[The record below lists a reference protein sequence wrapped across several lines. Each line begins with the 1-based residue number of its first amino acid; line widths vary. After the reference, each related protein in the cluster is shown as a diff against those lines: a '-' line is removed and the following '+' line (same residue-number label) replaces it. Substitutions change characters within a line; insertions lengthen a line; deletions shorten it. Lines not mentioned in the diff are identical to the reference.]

1 MTPRPARSTI
11 DDLQQLDDPD
21 GFAPDDDFRAG
32 VRARGRA
39 LGRRR
44 RAVIGAAGVATVLLV
59 AVVGYGGYQKWRSSQ
74 VVRLDLAANLD
85 PPESESPPDP
95 GLDPPPAPSQA
106 QNILIVG
113 SDQAMPGE
121 GRDQIT
127 AVNTDTMMIVR
138 ADPGTGTIGV
148 LSLPRDL
155 WVDIPGHG
163 QERINTA
170 WETGGPAL
178 LIDTI
183 KANFDIPVNHF
194 LQVDGGGFQRLVDQ
208 AGGCDIGVDGEL
220 ADRNTGF
227 AAGGPGCVHLDGSQ
241 ALALVRSRHLQFNDP
256 ARGWIE
262 DPASDLGRIAR
273 QQLMGRVLASS
284 LLDQD
289 LGISAADQLLDT
301 LIDNAAI
308 DNTWAIRDM
317 AGLLFWAQGLD
328 LDASLTTATPPVR
341 AGTAGQGASVLFL
354 DEAAAEPVLSLFRP
368 SVAPPEAAAEP
379 DGAPAT
385 TEVPATTTTV
395 VTAPTGV
402 AAEWVLPGPPEGG
415 TCG

>member
-1 MTPRPARSTI
+1 MNNE
-11 DDLQQLDDPD
+11 DLHELDLHRLDDPAGFVPDRQFRD
-21 GFAPDDDFRAG
+21 GARAKG
-32 VRARGRA
+32 RARS
-39 LGRRR
+39 RRR
-44 RAVIGAAGVATVLLV
+44 TMGIGAIGVATLLL
-59 AVVGYGGYQKWRSSQ
+59 ALVVGYGGFQKWRASQ

-121 GRDQIT
+121 GREQVT
-127 AVNTDTMMIVR
+127 AVNTDTMMVVR
-138 ADPGTGTIGV
+138 ADPGTGTIAV

-155 WVDIPGHG
+155 WVDIPDQG
-163 QERINTA
+163 QGRINTA
-170 WETGGPAL
+170 WEAGGPAL
-178 LIDTI
+178 LIETI

-208 AGGCDIGVDGEL
+208 AGGSDVWVAGEL
-220 ADRNTGF
+220 RDAATGF
-227 AAGGPGCVHLDGSQ
+227 AAAGPGCVHLDGPQ
-241 ALALVRSRHLQFNDP
+241 ALALVRSRHLEFNDP

-262 DPASDLGRIAR
+262 DPASDLGRIQR

-289 LGISAADQLLDT
+289 LGVGAADQLLDT

-328 LDASLTTATPPVR
+328 LDTSLTTATPPVR
-341 AGTAGQGASVLFL
+341 SGWAGQAAVLYL
-354 DEAAAEPVLSLFRP
+354 DEATAGPVLSLFRP
-368 SVAPPEAAAEP
+368 SVAPAEP
-379 DGAPAT
+379 DPASGATGDGT
-385 TEVPATTTTV
+385 TAITAPATTTTV
-395 VTAPTGV
+395 ATAPTGI
-402 AAEWVLPGPPEGG
+402 AAEWVQAGPPEGG
-415 TCG
+415 RC

>member
-1 MTPRPARSTI
+1 MNI
-11 DDLQQLDDPD
+11 EDLHELDDPA
-21 GFAPDDDFRAG
+21 GFVPDEQFRAAAQ
-32 VRARGRA
+32 ARGRA
-39 LGRRR
+39 RTRRR
-44 RAVIGAAGVATVLLV
+44 RAVLGAAGVATILLV
-59 AVVGYGGYQKWRSSQ
+59 TVVGYGGYQKWRASQ
-74 VVRLDLAANLD
+74 VVRLDLAATLD

-121 GRDQIT
+121 GREQVTD
-127 AVNTDTMMIVR
+127 VNTDTMMVVR

-163 QERINTA
+163 EERINTA

-178 LIDTI
+178 LIQTI
-183 KANFDIPVNHF
+183 QANFDIPVNHF

-208 AGGCDIGVDGEL
+208 AGGSDVWVAGEL
-220 ADRNTGF
+220 RDTATGF
-227 AAGGPGCVHLDGSQ
+227 AAGGPGCVHLDGTQ
-241 ALALVRSRHLQFNDP
+241 ALALVRSRHLEFNDP
-256 ARGWIE
+256 NRGWTE
-262 DPASDLGRIAR
+262 DPASDLGRIQR
-273 QQLMGRVLASS
+273 QQLMGRVLAAS

-289 LGISAADQLLDT
+289 LGVGAADELLDT

-328 LDASLTTATPPVR
+328 LDTSLTTATPPVR

-354 DEAAAEPVLSLFRP
+354 DDAWRPPVLALFRP
-368 SVAPPEAAAEP
+368 AVAPAEP
-379 DGAPAT
+379 IRSPGARA
-385 TEVPATTTTV
+385 A
-395 VTAPTGV
+395 VTPRRAPRR
-402 AAEWVLPGPPEGG
+402 PPRRPS
-415 TCG
+415 

>member
-1 MTPRPARSTI
+1 MNI
-11 DDLQQLDDPD
+11 DDTTVGRSGLHELDDPQ
-21 GFAPDDDFRAG
+21 GFVPDDEFRAATRT
-32 VRARGRA
+32 RARA
-39 LGRRR
+39 LTRRR
-44 RAVIGAAGVATVLLV
+44 RAVLGAAGVATILLV
-59 AVVGYGGYQKWRSSQ
+59 TVVGYGGYQKWRSSQ
-74 VVRLDLAANLD
+74 VVRLDLAATLD

-95 GLDPPPAPSQA
+95 GVDPPPAPSQA
-106 QNILIVG
+106 QNILVVG

-121 GRDQIT
+121 GREQVT

-138 ADPGTGTIGV
+138 ADPGAGTIGV

-170 WETGGPAL
+170 WETGGPEL
-178 LIDTI
+178 LIQTI
-183 KANFDIPVNHF
+183 QSNFDIPVNHF

-208 AGGCDIGVDGEL
+208 AGGSDIWVAGEL
-220 ADRNTGF
+220 ADRSTGF
-227 AAGGPGCVHLDGSQ
+227 AAAGPGCVHLDGAQ
-241 ALALVRSRHLQFNDP
+241 ALALVRSRHLQLNDP

-262 DPASDLGRIAR
+262 DPASDLGRIQR

-289 LGISAADQLLDT
+289 LGVGAADQLLDT

-328 LDASLTTATPPVR
+328 LDTSLTTATPPVR
-341 AGTAGQGASVLFL
+341 GGTAGQGASVLFL
-354 DEAAAEPVLSLFRP
+354 DEAAAGPVLSLFRP
-368 SVAPPEAAAEP
+368 AAVPPPAPAEP
-379 DGAPAT
+379 GGAGT

-395 VTAPTGV
+395 VTAPAGA
-402 AAEWVLPGPPEGG
+402 AAEWIQAGPPEGG
-415 TCG
+415 TC

>member
-1 MTPRPARSTI
+1 MNLE
-11 DDLQQLDDPD
+11 DLHELDDPA
-21 GFAPDDDFRAG
+21 GFVPDDEFRSGA
-32 VRARGRA
+32 RAKGRSLA
-39 LGRRR
+39 RRH
-44 RAVIGAAGVATVLLV
+44 RAVLGAVGVATVVL
-59 AVVGYGGYQKWRSSQ
+59 AVVVSYGGYQKWRALQ
-74 VVRLDLAANLD
+74 VVRIDVAANLD

-95 GLDPPPAPSQA
+95 GFDPPPAPSQA

-127 AVNTDTMMIVR
+127 SVNTDTMMIVR
-138 ADPGTGTIGV
+138 ADPGAGTIGV

-155 WVDIPGHG
+155 WVDIPDHG

-183 KANFDIPVNHF
+183 KANFDIPINHF

-208 AGGCDIGVDGEL
+208 AGGSDIWVAGEL
-220 ADRNTGF
+220 SDTNTGF
-227 AAGGPGCVHLDGSQ
+227 AAAGPGCVHLDGAQ
-241 ALALVRSRHLQFNDP
+241 ALALVRSRHLRFNDP
-256 ARGWIE
+256 DRGWIE
-262 DPASDLGRIAR
+262 DPASDLGRIQR

-289 LGISAADQLLDT
+289 LGVSAADQLLDT

-354 DEAAAEPVLSLFRP
+354 DEAMAEPVLSRFRP
-368 SVAPPEAAAEP
+368 AVAPVDP
-379 DGAPAT
+379 DPVTGGTGDATTAGTGPAT
-385 TEVPATTTTV
+385 TSTTV
-395 VTAPTGV
+395 APTSG
-402 AAEWVLPGPPEGG
+402 AATDWVQAGPPEGG